1 MITSPCVWYL
11 YLIMFRCWTKKP
23 ELGWTR
29 SSWLNLRKG
38 SRQSRNFC
46 RNFLMIQF
54 RLRQCCARW
63 LKQVNWEE
71 RWRSPISK
79 ISWKGEHGCQTC
91 VCSSV
96 DFPQDEC
103 WTSIKQSQIW
113 SSACHGQWWRWWPWR
128 PIIFLIFCKQLWSKW
143 KDHTKNPLPSWLIL
157 VFLWCPFSGFNFC
170 CLEKL
175 HWKFLQSCHNSFS
188 TYIDFIK

>member
-1 MITSPCVWYL
+1 
-11 YLIMFRCWTKKP
+11 MFRCWTKKP

-54 RLRQCCARW
+54 RLRQCYARW

-71 RWRSPISK
+71 RWRSLISK

-143 KDHTKNPLPSWLIL
+143 KDHTKTHCHPDWYWFFCDDLFPVATFATWKNFTENSCNHAITF
-157 VFLWCPFSGFNFC
+157 FLHTLTS
-170 CLEKL
+170 
-175 HWKFLQSCHNSFS
+175 
-188 TYIDFIK
+188 